1 MHTLEDTPVH
11 GHRARLRLPRTRPA
25 DPAGRA
31 ARWTL
36 ALLVLLV
43 LVAANHPAAAAER
56 WVRGSGEPTTCAGR
70 TGYNTLQAALAG
82 LDPTE
87 ANFVMVSRTYQHSAA
102 PGAGNMVVIGSSTV
116 AENGRLQIVG
126 GYRCVAGVLQ
136 RTDDRSPIAAI
147 NGDGPVLLVESRGR
161 VDLDRLEITGGRR
174 DLLQFPGSA
183 AGLAVLAA
191 GAQRTRVTL
200 RNVAL
205 RDHQN
210 DGAAGGAMGIFAATV
225 DLYGVEFTD
234 NRARLGAAI
243 HVAPIASR
251 ITITQ
256 DTLGGRTFGALFQR
270 NRALGNQAD
279 GGAIHLPDVNTVGT
293 RSELVIGAA
302 DPIGSPVFSFVDN
315 FADRHGGAIR
325 LGAQQRLELL
335 GKVVFRTNSA
345 GQDGGAVH
353 MVAGDVGEP
362 FLGIDRD
369 NPGNRVQFEINQAGR
384 QGGALSCAGT
394 GTASNLPAIDLGSV
408 EFIANRA
415 QLRGG
420 AIASERCRIDGVR
433 SEASRLFSGNSVL
446 SRQVAADPAERRG
459 GGAVFV
465 SSAAIRLGL
474 NTATDR
480 TDFSSNSVSLSASQP
495 RTCSGTDAWLCVA
508 RGMSGGA
515 VLVTGGSGAAYFY
528 GTRFTGNQAP
538 VGGAIAMVDGGPLIV
553 DMPGQGCGAAP
564 ACSVFRDNVAD
575 GANLIASDGAPVA
588 RGLRGA
594 GAAVLVASAGNAG
607 TRIQRSL
614 FAGNHSACP
623 QGRDCNSGLVN
634 HFDGRVV
641 AVRSGSEANVNIR
654 GNVFA
659 ANGDA
664 GAENPA
670 PTGPLTRDDALVE
683 ATVAAPASGAGR
695 SANIVMNTFSERC
708 AAPALVT
715 GRRLEVF
722 GNVLYGCPSTPA
734 SLRLAGTTAGVATAV
749 CNLADGFQTLI
760 DRTQGPAPVYDN
772 VNFPTTRRN
781 ELFVD
786 AAGLDF
792 ALAPQVDIAVDA
804 CGTVAAGRYDLR
816 PLVDA
821 LGHDMRSTPR
831 PLDDPLAPNTR
842 AGLWD
847 IGAHERLLAGD
858 DRLFRNG
865 FD

>member
-11 GHRARLRLPRTRPA
+11 GHRARLRLPGNRPA

-31 ARWTL
+31 TRWTL
-36 ALLVLLV
+36 ALLLLTT
-43 LVAANHPAAAAER
+43 LVAANRPAAAAER

-70 TGYNTLQAALAG
+70 TGFNTLQAALAG
-82 LDPTE
+82 LDPGE
-87 ANFVMVSRTYQHSAA
+87 DNFIMVSRAYQHAAA

-136 RTDDRSPIAAI
+136 RTEDRSRIAAI

-183 AGLAVLAA
+183 AGLAVIGA

-234 NRARLGAAI
+234 NRARLGGAI

-302 DPIGSPVFSFVDN
+302 DPIGNPTFAFLDN

-335 GKVVFRTNSA
+335 GKAVFRSNAS

-369 NPGNRVQFEINQAGR
+369 NPGNRVQFETNQAGR
-384 QGGALSCAGT
+384 QGGALSCIGT
-394 GTASNLPAIDLGSV
+394 GNASNLPAIDLGSV
-408 EFIANRA
+408 EFLSNRA

-420 AIASERCRIDGVR
+420 AIASERCRVDGVR
-433 SEASRLFSGNSVL
+433 AEASRLFSGNSVIAQ
-446 SRQVAADPAERRG
+446 QVAADPAELRG
-459 GGAVFV
+459 GGAVFMG
-465 SSAAIRLGL
+465 SAAIRLGL
-474 NTATDR
+474 NAATDR
-480 TDFSSNSVSLSASQP
+480 SEFSSNSVSLSASQP
-495 RTCSGTDAWLCVA
+495 RTCSGTDAWLCIA

-528 GTRFTGNQAP
+528 GAAFTGNQAP
-538 VGGAIAMVDGGPLIV
+538 NGGAIAMVDGGPLIV

-564 ACSVFRDNVAD
+564 ACSVFRDNVAT
-575 GANLIASDGAPVA
+575 GANLVASDG
-588 RGLRGA
+588 GLRGA
-594 GAAVLVASAGNAG
+594 GAAVLVASAGNPG

-614 FAGNHSACP
+614 FTGNQSACP

-641 AVRSGSEANVNIR
+641 AVRSGSDANVNVR

-664 GAENPA
+664 GADNPA

-683 ATVAAPASGAGR
+683 ASVAAPASGTGR
-695 SANIVMNTFSERC
+695 SARIVMNTFVERC

-715 GRRLEVF
+715 GRRLDVF

-749 CNLADGFQTLI
+749 CNLADGFPTLL
-760 DRTQGPAPVYDN
+760 DRIQAPALSNDN
-772 VNFPTTRRN
+772 VTFPATRRN

-804 CGTVAAGRYDLR
+804 CGSVVPGLYDLR
-816 PLVDA
+816 PLVDG
-821 LGHDMRSTPR
+821 LTHDMRSTPR

-842 AGLWD
+842 TGLWD
-847 IGAHERLLAGD
+847 IGAHERFLLGD
-858 DRLFRNG
+858 DLLFRNG